1 MAEYPQFMFDMTTD
15 RLISRKQLIRR
26 YTPTAL
32 KQVQKL
38 IKEGLIEQHIYRPN
52 SISNHVY
59 HLSSF
64 GRALMSDQFNIPM
77 AQIPYTRG
85 IQNQT
90 MHTLWVGEVRWR
102 LAKRGLNILPDY
114 QNLVQCFGK
123 RQTGCRPDMYI
134 LEDGRPVIAVE
145 IDLSIPPSIIKQ
157 KVSEWK
163 HEGLRVWWYVS
174 GRKQAERLYMYCENH
189 YGYGFDAFH
198 NLDKT
203 NWQPVYSN
211 FEKELKG

>member
-1 MAEYPQFMFDMTTD
+1 MAGLDYPLFMSDMAMD
-15 RLISRKQLIRR
+15 RLLSRKQLVRR
-26 YTPTAL
+26 YSPSAL
-32 KQVQKL
+32 KQIQHL
-38 IKEGLIEQHIYRPN
+38 IKKGLVEQHIYRPTR
-52 SISNHVY
+52 SIANHVY
-59 HLSSF
+59 HLSPF
-64 GRALMSDQFNIPM
+64 GRAMMSDQLCIPM

-102 LAKRGLNILPDY
+102 LARRGLNILPDY
-114 QNLVQCFGK
+114 QNLVQCFG
-123 RQTGCRPDMYI
+123 RRTIGCRPDMYI
-134 LEDGRPVIAVE
+134 LENGHPAIAVE

-174 GRKQAERLYMYCENH
+174 GDKQLKKLHDYCENR

-203 NWQPVYSN
+203 NWQPAYLA
-211 FEKELKG
+211 EKES